1 MKICPY
7 CAEQVQDKAVFCRF
21 CHKKIGGIPY
31 LKIIIICIILAVFTY
46 GITHR
51 DQVDDIKTGTS
62 TFFNELTEV
71 FGLFRRAVKTM
82 PQNMKAM
89 KANSQQLNSIE
100 QLVTEKKS
108 NKY

>member
-31 LKIIIICIILAVFTY
+31 LKIIIICIILAVATY

-51 DQVDDIKTGTS
+51 NQVNDIKTGTS
-62 TFFNELTEV
+62 AFFNELAEV
-71 FGLFRRAVKTM
+71 FRVFRRALKIM
-82 PQNMKAM
+82 PQNMEAM
-89 KANSQQLNSIE
+89 EANRQQLGEIE
-100 QLVTEKKS
+100 QLFSEKK
-108 NKY
+108 KQ